1 MSFPRLP
8 FLAAAALVLAVA
20 GCKVETINDFPSKPA
35 SVRTISLVPDA
46 ASIDVKKDGATVW
59 SGVTLGVPTD
69 YQMFDNRQTSFDI
82 FVPGVTSPIT
92 SVSGSLSANQ
102 IYSILVYGTVANP
115 QTLLQSDSYQSVNPT
130 NSQLR
135 FAEAAFGAGSIDL
148 FLTTPGL
155 SLDNQSPQFQLGFG
169 STTPFA
175 LTATGNYQLRLLR
188 SNSGFVVYDSGT
200 IALADQATQTFYIY
214 TKDGTHALNVL
225 KVNNAGGTTTAVPN
239 LLAAFKVVN
248 GAYQAG
254 TVDEKTDGVLGI
266 QNIAYPATSET
277 YNTLLAGTRTITF
290 ESHAAPGAA
299 IATTTATFAPS
310 TDSTLLISGPNGSEV
325 ITVLP
330 DNNISVAAE
339 TAKVRFVNGSADVPA
354 FDVAI
359 DGVVKA
365 ANVAY
370 THASDYFNLDN
381 SNHKVQLLVPGTTTA
396 IFTVDQQQF
405 GGGQVTTFY
414 LVGPASALTKII
426 SPDNV

>member
-1 MSFPRLP
+1 MSFPRLS

-35 SVRTISLVPDA
+35 SVRTVNLVPDA
-46 ASIDVKKDGATVW
+46 TSIDVKKDNTTVW
-59 SGVTLGVPTD
+59 SAIPLAVPTD
-69 YQMFDNRQTSFDI
+69 YQMFDNRQTTFDI
-82 FVPGVTSPIT
+82 FAPGVTNPIA
-92 SVSGSLSANQ
+92 SVSGSLAANQ
-102 IYSILVYGTVANP
+102 VYTILAYGTVANP
-115 QTLLQSDSYQSVNPT
+115 QTLLQSDAYQSVNPT

-135 FAEAAFGAGSIDL
+135 FAEAAFGAGAIDL
-148 FLTTPGL
+148 FLTPPGL
-155 SLDNQSPQFQLGFG
+155 SLANQTPQYQLGFG
-169 STTPFA
+169 STTPFT
-175 LTATGNYQLRLLR
+175 LTPTGDYQLRLTR
-188 SNSGFVVYDSGT
+188 GNSGLVVYDSGT
-200 IALADQATQTFYIY
+200 ISLADQATQSYYIY

-225 KVNNAGGTTTAVPN
+225 KVNNTGGTTTAVPN

-254 TVDEKTDGVLGI
+254 AVDEKADGVIGI
-266 QNIAYPATSET
+266 QNIPYATASET

-299 IATTTATFAPS
+299 IATATETFIAS
-310 TDSTLLISGPNGSEV
+310 TDSTLLISGANGSEV
-325 ITVLP
+325 ITVLT

-354 FDVAI
+354 FDVSI
-359 DGVVKA
+359 DGVIKA
-365 ANVAY
+365 TNIAY

-396 IFTVDQQQF
+396 LFTVDQQQF

-414 LVGPASALTKII
+414 LVGPASALAKII